1 MSEKERQRCI
11 ERIKEDDRDPE
22 PFAWNLDLVKRVL
35 KSWQLYAFCIAW
47 GYVEPGLVISQ
58 HPFVNRAPKRNR
70 KDEANQR
77 PVEPWS
83 SPAVSICSGG

>member
-22 PFAWNLDLVKRVL
+22 PFAWNLDLVKSVL

-47 GYVEPGLVISQ
+47 GYVRTWALLFHDTLREQ
-58 HPFVNRAPKRNR
+58 
-70 KDEANQR
+70 
-77 PVEPWS
+77 
-83 SPAVSICSGG
+83 SPREK